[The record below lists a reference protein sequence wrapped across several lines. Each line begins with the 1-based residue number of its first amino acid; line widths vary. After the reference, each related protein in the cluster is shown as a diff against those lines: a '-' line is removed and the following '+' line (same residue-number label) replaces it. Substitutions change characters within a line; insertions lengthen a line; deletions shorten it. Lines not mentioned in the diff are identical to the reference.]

1 MNMHEGGPVIAR
13 QRVGTA
19 NLPLGILQSARYSL
33 TRQPFHPRALES
45 ANHPRRHATSQ
56 KRNEKKFQLPA
67 NNTKHYIYAALCS
80 ECLLTH
86 CEREGRRT

>member
-1 MNMHEGGPVIAR
+1 MHEGGPVIAR
-13 QRVGTA
+13 QRGGTA
-19 NLPLGILQSARYSL
+19 NLRLGILQSARYSL

-45 ANHPRRHATSQ
+45 ANHRRRHKSGI
-56 KRNEKKFQLPA
+56 KKKFQLPA

-80 ECLLTH
+80 EWLLTH